1 MTNLSTSIASLSRN
15 NVVNYTSPSAMSN
28 LQGPPRAQGGT
39 KTDLV
44 TLNRD
49 IIVSMCIWHSADVVQ
64 GTFKPARVFKAAPGP
79 SEESADGSGEGQ
91 SLQISS
97 VAFDDS
103 GERAVTAG
111 DDDVFTLYDARKG
124 K

>member
-1 MTNLSTSIASLSRN
+1 M
-15 NVVNYTSPSAMSN
+15 
-28 LQGPPRAQGGT
+28 
-39 KTDLV
+39 
-44 TLNRD
+44 
-49 IIVSMCIWHSADVVQ
+49 Q
-64 GTFKPARVFKAAPGP
+64 GTFKPARVFKAAGGA
-79 SEESADGSGEGQ
+79 SEEATEGGEGQ